1 MLFSNKVQVNRNLHD
16 AWNLLTTKEK
26 TKYALLMVS
35 SGAKAIVDL
44 AILSM
49 TVVIVSIATSASN
62 SDSVSLLIF
71 KLKLPKISNLD
82 PSLRMV
88 YAFMILFLLVLIK
101 NIANYAIQSKNFKID
116 AEIGHRFSKNLLGGY
131 LNNSFLFFLKSNSTE
146 MLRNLE
152 SAKMITSHLLRPAV
166 EVAVQVFGIT
176 LVVLVLFLTNPVATL
191 LSLGGLAL
199 LSTLIYRFLGIRFR
213 NIGSIERSLI
223 IQRTKSGNNA
233 ILGIRDIKVARRE
246 DEFLN
251 RYAMFDLERSKFQ
264 VKSQILNEVTPMALE
279 SLVAFSL
286 VCVALAFRLMKLDN
300 QDLATFIA
308 LFAVGSLRLV
318 PNFAKI
324 VAMKQM
330 VLYGDSFISSV
341 MIELEEMQSDH
352 IKQVQI
358 RNTDDYRIESVVTKD
373 FPGSLS
379 TENIFFENVFFKY
392 PTAIDHA
399 LRNVDL
405 RIESGVGIGIIGK
418 SGAGKSTLV
427 DLMLGLLVPTSGRI
441 SVGGTSIA
449 EAIRTKRIVVG
460 YVPQSVYFAE
470 GTIKEN
476 IAFGLPEGEID
487 EDLIREVVHLSELDS
502 LIAAL
507 PNGIDTQMGELGK
520 LVSGGERQRIGIARA
535 LYRKP
540 NLLVLDEATS
550 SLDIQTEAA
559 IVQTISKLFGKMT
572 TVIIAHRLSTV
583 EWCQSVAVIND
594 ATIANIGNPKDVI
607 DDYLKIVGD

>member
-1 MLFSNKVQVNRNLHD
+1 MLFSGKVQVNRNLRN
-16 AWNLLTTKEK
+16 AWNLLTAKEK
-26 TKYALLMVS
+26 TKYAFLMLS
-35 SGAKAIVDL
+35 SGAKAILDL

-49 TVVIVSIATSASN
+49 TVVIVSIATSSSN
-62 SDSVSLLIF
+62 SDSVSLLVF
-71 KLKLPKISNLD
+71 NLKLPKISNLD

-88 YAFMILFLLVLIK
+88 YAFVVLFILVLTK
-101 NIANYAIQSKNFKID
+101 NIVNYAIQSKNFKID
-116 AEIGHRFSKNLLGGY
+116 AEIGHRYSKNLLSGY
-131 LNNSFLFFLKSNSTE
+131 LNNSFLFFLNSNSTE

-166 EVAVQVFGIT
+166 EVAVQAFGII
-176 LVVLVLFLTNPVATL
+176 LVVLVLFLTNPIATI

-199 LSTLIYRFLGIRFR
+199 LSTMIYRFLGFKFR
-213 NIGSIERSLI
+213 NIGLIERSLI

-330 VLYGDSFISSV
+330 ILYGDSFISSV
-341 MIELEEMQSDH
+341 ISDLVEIQSDH
-352 IKQVQI
+352 GEQVQI
-358 RNTDDYRIESVVTKD
+358 GTKHAQRIEGINEKEISKI
-373 FPGSLS
+373 LS
-379 TENIFFENVFFKY
+379 TQDIHFENVFFKY
-392 PTAIDHA
+392 PTGIDYA
-399 LRNVDL
+399 LRNVEL
-405 RIESGVGIGIIGK
+405 QIPSGVGIGIIGK

-441 SVGGTSIA
+441 SVGGTSIS
-449 EAIRTKRIVVG
+449 EAIRSKRIVIG
-460 YVPQSVYFAE
+460 YVPQLVYFAE
-470 GTIKEN
+470 GTIREN
-476 IAFGLPEGEID
+476 IAFGLTEDEID
-487 EDLIREVVHLSELDS
+487 ENLVREVVHLSELDA
-502 LIAAL
+502 LVATL

-550 SLDIQTEAA
+550 SLDIKTEAA
-559 IVQTISKLFGKMT
+559 IVQTISKLPGKMT
-572 TVIIAHRLSTV
+572 IVIIAHRLSTV
-583 EWCQSVAVIND
+583 EWCKTVAVIND
-594 ATIANIGNPKDVI
+594 ATVANIGNPKEVI
-607 DDYLKIVGD
+607 GDYLKLVSD